1 MGPTKLEKDDAGTI
15 YMGLWKHTPETCPG
29 RSKEGAKMLS
39 DFWSRRAEWEKK
51 GVKILGAWVTVT
63 GHGYYIVVQSKD
75 FAAVTEFFLPLCPTQ
90 TGDFVPVLTMD
101 EWITMNQPR

>member
-1 MGPTKLEKDDAGTI
+1 MGTGTTKKDEVGTI

-39 DFWSRRAEWEKK
+39 GFWSRRAEWERK

-75 FAAVTEFFLPLCPTQ
+75 FAAVTEFFLPLCPSQ

-101 EWITMNQPR
+101 EWITMNQPK

>member
-1 MGPTKLEKDDAGTI
+1 
-15 YMGLWKHTPETCPG
+15 
-29 RSKEGAKMLS
+29 MLS
-39 DFWSRRAEWEKK
+39 GFWARRTEWEKK

-75 FAAVTEFFLPLCPTQ
+75 FAAVTKFFLPLCPTQ

-101 EWITMNQPR
+101 EWIEMNKPA